1 MKKEIIVAVICLV
14 GSVILYSILGHIEEE
29 RAANFPKVIIIIMGI
44 LSALL
49 LAQSVLIG
57 KTQKTDNREH
67 YPWARFF
74 LLFVIIVVYLA
85 VMETIGFYLSAF
97 LFFVGIC
104 LTLGRADLTVRRA
117 AFWVGSS
124 ALFTAVLFVLFKVLL
139 EVQTPR
145 GVFI

>member
-1 MKKEIIVAVICLV
+1 MCI
-14 GSVILYSILGHIEEE
+14 
-29 RAANFPKVIIIIMGI
+29 F
-44 LSALL
+44 SALL

-57 KTQKTDNREH
+57 KTQKADNREH

-104 LTLGRADLTVRRA
+104 LILGRADLTVRRA